1 MKENIYTI
9 PLNEAFESGCECPL
23 CYLERKNEEEA
34 VAYTLGAAMMEP
46 DFRIESNEK
55 GFCRNHYRMLFKKPN
70 KLSLAL
76 ILETHLLSVS
86 EKFDRLAPEFASL
99 SSEKKK
105 LFKVNTND
113 GAIAD
118 WFSECLSSCVICDKI
133 GNTKK
138 RYTEVL
144 FHMWKND
151 EAFKKKLALSNGF
164 CLYHF
169 KDLFDNSSEYLNKS
183 ERAEFLKIIYEKE
196 KDELAAIRED
206 THRFTLKFDYRN
218 RDMELGCAA
227 DAPKRAIERLSGF
240 ISDTEEE

>member
-23 CYLERKNEEEA
+23 CHIEKKNEEEA
-34 VAYTLGAAMMEP
+34 VSYALGAAMMEP

-76 ILETHLLSVS
+76 ILETHLLSIS
-86 EKFDRLAPEFASL
+86 KSFESLDGDFNAL

-105 LFKVNTND
+105 LFKSSPKNET
-113 GAIAD
+113 IHD
-118 WFSECLSSCVICDKI
+118 WFSENQSSCVICDKI
-133 GNTKK
+133 NNTKK
-138 RYTEVL
+138 RYIEVL

-151 EAFKKKLALSNGF
+151 ENFKKKLYDSKGF

-169 KDLFDNSSEYLNKS
+169 KDLVDSSQEFLNKN
-183 ERAEFLKIIYEKE
+183 ERADFLKIIYKKE

-206 THRFTLKFDYRN
+206 THKFTLKFDYRN
-218 RDMELGCAA
+218 RDMELGSAV
-227 DAPKRAIERLSGF
+227 DAPKRAIEKLSGF
-240 ISDTEEE
+240 ICDTEDE